1 MTIKQYVFDALKKFP
16 STRSNDDL
24 LIYQVFREYAQN
36 NGIPMAEV
44 HAAARALGLFPAIRT
59 IIRERQVIQAKHP
72 ELTDKKAVEEREAM
86 VEECRQEYGPDS
98 DWASGL
104 ELDLDAFVDDADLDF
119 PDLELDI

>member
-1 MTIKQYVFDALKKFP
+1 MTIKQYVFDALKKYP

-86 VEECRQEYGPDS
+86 AEECRQ
-98 DWASGL
+98 
-104 ELDLDAFVDDADLDF
+104 
-119 PDLELDI
+119 